1 MIMDYRL
8 KRNINNL
15 MASSNFQLSIINN
28 LKSKIKIADRG
39 FTMIELLI
47 YMGLLVILI
56 LIFTDIF
63 VSIIDNQMGSRNT
76 SNVANDGRYIY
87 SRFIYD
93 VGRAEQIIEPSTFG
107 STSANLKLLINS
119 EEVTYSILN
128 GDLLITDTVGDHKLN
143 GYGSQVSSILF
154 TKVGTDSAKNTVRL
168 NFTISGLINVRGISD
183 TQIFQTTAGL
193 R

>member
-1 MIMDYRL
+1 MTFFMQL
-8 KRNINNL
+8 KFKL
-15 MASSNFQLSIINN
+15 
-28 LKSKIKIADRG
+28 IADSYQLQANKRG

-93 VGRAEQIIEPSTFG
+93 VGRAEQILEPATFG
-107 STSANLKLLINS
+107 STSASLKLLINS
-119 EEVTYSILN
+119 EEVTYSMLN
-128 GDLLITDTVGDHKLN
+128 GDLLITDSIGDHKLN